1 MFKILFA
8 LAGLLLGVVLSY
20 IAPEELKAGKTYFIL
35 LKRIIFLL
43 MVLSTG
49 YYLWIDGKIIY
60 VGKAKNLSRRINS
73 DHISGE
79 IKNTTST
86 VRRKVTKKLG
96 IPHGKSLRQWMSE
109 CNFSTLEIIDPDT
122 RTLVESYIIYFL
134 RNKGEPL
141 LND

>member
-1 MFKILFA
+1 MKSNSTILKEVI
-8 LAGLLLGVVLSY
+8 GLSNVLLSK
-20 IAPEELKAGKTYFIL
+20 PSEDLKSISLRGGIYLI
-35 LKRIIFLL
+35 KR
-43 MVLSTG
+43 
-49 YYLWIDGKIIY
+49 DGKIIY

-122 RTLVESYIIYFL
+122 RTLVESYIMYFL

>member
-1 MFKILFA
+1 MKSGSIILKEVI
-8 LAGLLLGVVLSY
+8 GLSNVLLSK
-20 IAPEELKAGKTYFIL
+20 PSEDLKSISLRGGIYLI
-35 LKRIIFLL
+35 KR
-43 MVLSTG
+43 
-49 YYLWIDGKIIY
+49 DGKIIY